1 MIPACTYSLLDM
13 KKFSSKVA
21 LALSFL
27 FNSYSNG
34 QGSISIGN
42 VPTSS
47 CIGNPVG
54 TATFTSDVT
63 VASGPIRVPA
73 DSFWNQAGALWEF
86 STDSKGLA
94 FQDAGIP
101 GYGAGFGSA
110 DDIPAAAESAIKLS
124 NDRSTVSIVVPTAT
138 IGGEW
143 DVEWLA
149 VPSSFANSSTATNH
163 TTPEATWTA
172 GACSSS

>member
-1 MIPACTYSLLDM
+1 MNKFASKPAI
-13 KKFSSKVA
+13 
-21 LALSFL
+21 ALSFL
-27 FNSYSNG
+27 FFSFSDA
-34 QGSISIGN
+34 QGSISIGS

-63 VASGPIRVPA
+63 IATGSIRIPA
-73 DSFWNQAGALWEF
+73 GSFWNQAGALWEF
-86 STDSKGLA
+86 STDSNGLA

-124 NDRSTVSIVVPTAT
+124 NDRSTISVVVPTAT

-143 DVEWLA
+143 DVEWQ
-149 VPSSFANSSTATNH
+149 VVSSSSATSLTTTDP
-163 TTPEATWTA
+163 TTPEATWPA

>member
-1 MIPACTYSLLDM
+1 MIPACAYSLLNM
-13 KKFSSKVA
+13 KKFSREAA
-21 LALSFL
+21 LALFFL
-27 FNSYSNG
+27 FISYSDA
-34 QGSISIGN
+34 QGSISIGS

-63 VASGPIRVPA
+63 IPTGPIRVPA

-124 NDRSTVSIVVPTAT
+124 NDRSTISVVVPTAT

-143 DVEWLA
+143 EVEWQ
-149 VPSSFANSSTATNH
+149 VGSSSFANSSTATNH
-163 TTPEATWTA
+163 TTPEATWPA